1 MNLNERVKKMT
12 VLDVGLIKASV
23 FFATLFIAKF
33 IPQLSQIRL
42 RYLLVLW
49 VLCAIK
55 PIYTFWV
62 KK

>member
-1 MNLNERVKKMT
+1 MNLNERVKKLT
-12 VLDVGLIKASV
+12 VVDVGLIKASV
-23 FFATLFIAKF
+23 FFAALFIVKF

-42 RYLLVLW
+42 RYLLILW

-55 PIYTFWV
+55 PIYAFWF